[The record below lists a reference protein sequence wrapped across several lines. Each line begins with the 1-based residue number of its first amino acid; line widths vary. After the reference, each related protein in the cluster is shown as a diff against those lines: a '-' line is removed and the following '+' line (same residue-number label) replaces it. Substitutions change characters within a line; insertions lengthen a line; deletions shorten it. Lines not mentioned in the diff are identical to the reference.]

1 MFVMKEFIVTIF
13 YYLRALALIS
23 RSRSRKQIIAENI
36 LLRKQLILSNRGRR
50 RAPNL
55 SFLDRLTLGFLC
67 SFIKPNRLNRLAI
80 TLKPSMLIKFHK
92 ALIKRKY
99 SALFSNKNKRKRKP
113 GPSGPSQEII
123 NAIIEMKR
131 KNSLFGCQRIAMQIN
146 LAFGL
151 SIDKNIVWRVLKKHY
166 KFTPNDK
173 GPSWLSFIGN
183 MKDSLWPVDFFT
195 PTPRL
200 RRTGLPAVALA
211 KVGISLLDK

>member
-1 MFVMKEFIVTIF
+1 MKEFIVTIF
-13 YYLRALALIS
+13 YCLRALALIP

-99 SALFSNKNKRKRKP
+99 SVLFSNKNKCKP
-113 GPSGPSQEII
+113 GPTGPSQEII

-131 KNSLFGCQRIAMQIN
+131 RNLLFGC
-146 LAFGL
+146 
-151 SIDKNIVWRVLKKHY
+151 K
-166 KFTPNDK
+166 
-173 GPSWLSFIGN
+173 
-183 MKDSLWPVDFFT
+183 
-195 PTPRL
+195 
-200 RRTGLPAVALA
+200 
-211 KVGISLLDK
+211 